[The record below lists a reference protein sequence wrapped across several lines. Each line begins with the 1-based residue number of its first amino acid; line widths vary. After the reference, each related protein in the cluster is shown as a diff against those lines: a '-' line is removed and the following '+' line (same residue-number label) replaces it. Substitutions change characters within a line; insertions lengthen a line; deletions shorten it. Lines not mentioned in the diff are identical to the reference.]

1 MVRRTNVVA
10 FIRSNKKS
18 PFVQFR
24 ALQKAHIAEVLF
36 LLLTFSV
43 SKTVGAIGTLHQQT
57 LKTWIIEH
65 SLEPKI

>member
-1 MVRRTNVVA
+1 MVRRTNVA
-10 FIRSNKKS
+10 FIRSNKNS

-36 LLLTFSV
+36 LLLIFSI

-57 LKTWIIEH
+57 L
-65 SLEPKI
+65 